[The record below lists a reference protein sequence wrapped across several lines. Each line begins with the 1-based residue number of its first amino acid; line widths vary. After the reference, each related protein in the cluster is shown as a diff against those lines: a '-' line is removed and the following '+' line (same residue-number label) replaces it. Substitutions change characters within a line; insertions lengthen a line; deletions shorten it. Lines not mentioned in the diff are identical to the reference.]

1 MTTTALTLRP
11 DDDAPPSALTA
22 SSIEKEMVCL
32 GSGAMPK
39 VRHHN
44 PYAGGGTRL
53 HRFVELAAEMGPEK
67 AAALVVQSLPE
78 EEREKEAE
86 FFRAIDLS
94 AIPPGAEHE
103 VGFAMNVRTG
113 EVRRISGRAAGY
125 PAMDPRDWI
134 LGTTDIIGM
143 RGPSTVFTA
152 DLKRYIF
159 RSSADHCA
167 QTDFYALCGVRL
179 SGADDAETMLMRP
192 IASGWATDRAYRDSI
207 ALEAF
212 ADSLVQLMEARDR
225 ARRVYLAGGPLALLD
240 RGMLATGPQCELCD
254 AARHC
259 PAIRGDVERFARIDP
274 TELLALLPAKASE
287 EEAVDLFRDHVRG
300 EFNRREDEALQLY
313 READAARASGDE
325 ARALAIEEKAALSI
339 ATIGRAYSVAR
350 LVRLA
355 AAGVLAAVDEIAART
370 PIPLSNGM
378 ERYEGTTTRHVPD
391 EVARGRLGAL
401 RDQLKAEGHITSRTM
416 PQMRTGKPRKR
427 RAG

>member
-1 MTTTALTLRP
+1 MTSAALTLRP
-11 DDDAPPSALTA
+11 DEDAPPAPLTA
-22 SSIEKEMVCL
+22 SSIEKEIVCT

-53 HRFVELAAEMGPEK
+53 HRFVELAAEVGPEK

-86 FFRAIDLS
+86 FFLAIDLS

-103 VGFAMNVRTG
+103 VGFAFNVRTG

-125 PAMDPRDWI
+125 PAMDPREWI

-159 RSSADHCA
+159 RSRADHCA

-212 ADSLVQLMEARDR
+212 ADSLAQLMEARAR
-225 ARRVYLAGGPLALLD
+225 ARRVYLAGGPLALLE
-240 RGMLATGPQCELCD
+240 RGMLSTGPQCELCD

-274 TELLALLPAKASE
+274 SAMLALLPAKASE
-287 EEAVDLFRDHVRG
+287 EVAVELFREHFRG
-300 EFNRREDEALQLY
+300 ELERREDEALGLY
-313 READAARASGDE
+313 READQVRSRGDE
-325 ARALAIEEKAALSI
+325 AGALALEDKAAL
-339 ATIGRAYSVAR
+339 ALETIGRAFSVAR
-350 LVRLA
+350 LVRIA
-355 AAGVLAAVDEIAART
+355 AEGLLGAADGIAART

-378 ERYEGTTTRHVPD
+378 ERYEGSTTRWVPSEKAKAVLAKAKD
-391 EVARGRLGAL
+391 ILKARG
-401 RDQLKAEGHITSRTM
+401 EITSRQF
-416 PQMRTGKPRKR
+416 PQMRTGKPKRKGR
-427 RAG
+427 R

>member
-1 MTTTALTLRP
+1 MTSAALTVHLDEP
-11 DDDAPPSALTA
+11 PPAPLTA
-22 SSIEKEMVCL
+22 SSIEKEIVCT

-44 PYAGGGTRL
+44 PYTGGGTRL
-53 HRFVELAAEMGPEK
+53 HRFVELAAEVGPEK

-86 FFRAIDLS
+86 FFLAIDLS

-103 VGFAMNVRTG
+103 VGFAFNYRTG

-125 PAMDPRDWI
+125 PAMDPREWI

-159 RSSADHCA
+159 RSRADHCA

-179 SGADDAETMLMRP
+179 AGADDAETMLMRP

-212 ADSLVQLMEARDR
+212 ADSLAQLMDDRDR
-225 ARRVYLAGGPLALLD
+225 ARRVYLAGGPQALLD

-259 PAIRGDVERFARIDP
+259 PAIRGDIERFARIDP
-274 TELLALLPAKASE
+274 AELLALLPAKASE
-287 EEAVDLFRDHVRG
+287 EVAVDVFRERMRG
-300 EFNRREDEALQLY
+300 ALARREDEALGLY
-313 READAARASGDE
+313 READRVRAAGDE
-325 ARALAIEEKAALSI
+325 VAALVIEERAALALE
-339 ATIGRAYSVAR
+339 TIGQAFSVAR
-350 LVRLA
+350 LVRMA
-355 AAGVLAAVDEIAART
+355 AEGMLKAADEIAART
-370 PIPLSNGM
+370 PIPLPNGM
-378 ERYEGTTTRHVPD
+378 ERYEGSTTRWVPS
-391 EVARGRLGAL
+391 EAARERLAAL
-401 RDQLKAEGHITSRTM
+401 KEQLKNAGEITSRQF
-416 PQMRTGKPRKR
+416 PQMRTGKPRKKGMR
-427 RAG
+427 